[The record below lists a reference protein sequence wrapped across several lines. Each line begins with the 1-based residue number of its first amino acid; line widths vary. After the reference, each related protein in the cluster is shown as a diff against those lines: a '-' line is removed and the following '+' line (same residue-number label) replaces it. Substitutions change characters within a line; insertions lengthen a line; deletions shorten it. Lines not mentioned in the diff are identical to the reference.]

1 MNAPT
6 GSNSFIASVVIPE
19 TRDRAIITCDG
30 AIYNVPFDGPEM
42 NVYDR
47 AVEAFTRAMSVAK
60 SIKQE
65 EINHA
70 HQEDRGDCCSN

>member
-1 MNAPT
+1 
-6 GSNSFIASVVIPE
+6 
-19 TRDRAIITCDG
+19 
-30 AIYNVPFDGPEM
+30 M